1 MTPLRLL
8 LVDDH
13 ALFRDGLRA
22 LLEHNPDLVV
32 VGEAGDGVSA
42 VQLVLDLQ
50 PDIVLM
56 DLHLPQLG
64 GVEAIEKII
73 SLWPGARIIV
83 LTMYL
88 DDDLIARAV
97 HAGAVGYILKD
108 SRAPDLLHGIRAAA
122 EGRVAMDPAVAAR
135 LVQLYRRSASE
146 AAPATDDP
154 PHLSARE
161 LSILRLVAEGLTNR
175 QIAQQLF
182 LSEQTVKN
190 NLSIIYEKLGVSNR
204 TQAVSAALRAG
215 LLPPRRSSE

>member
-64 GVEAIEKII
+64 GVEAIEQII

-108 SRAPDLLHGIRAAA
+108 SRAPDLLQGIRAAA

-135 LVQLYRRSASE
+135 LVQLYRRGVSE

-161 LSILRLVAEGLTNR
+161 LSIIRLVAEGLTNR
-175 QIAQQLF
+175 QTAQQLF